1 MIEYEEQKKGIP
13 EYLKLYEMLRHEI
26 IHGVYPRGTKLPSKR
41 VMADMSSLS
50 TITVE
55 HAYQLLCDEGYA
67 ESIERRGYFVVFR
80 ASDGFAIP
88 NDPVERQRKVEPHV
102 DIPTDFPFSVLAKTM
117 RRVITDYGKSILD
130 RSPNE
135 GTSELRKAI
144 CAYLARSRRIHASPD
159 QIVIGSGSEYL
170 YGLIVALLG
179 RDKKYAIE
187 SPSYDV
193 IEKVY
198 QASFVEPEKLP
209 LDRDGIRSYDLWN
222 SDADVLHITP
232 FRSFPSGVT
241 ASASKRHEYLR
252 WGREVNRIIVED
264 DFESEFSLSSKPEE
278 TLFSLSDKEN
288 VIYMNSFSRTIS
300 SSFRVG
306 YMVLPRS
313 LANCFK
319 EKLGF
324 YSCTVPT
331 YIQYVLADL
340 IQNGDFERHV
350 NRVRRA
356 MRNKMKKK

>member
-1 MIEYEEQKKGIP
+1 MKNTIP
-13 EYLKLYEMLRHEI
+13 SYLNLYQSLRDEI
-26 IHGVYPRGTKLPSKR
+26 IRGVYPYQAKLPSKR
-41 VMADMSSLS
+41 VMADLTSLS

-55 HAYQLLCDEGYA
+55 HAYQLLCDEGYTEA
-67 ESIERRGYFVVFR
+67 RERSGYFVVFR
-80 ASDGFAIP
+80 PADGFVQP
-88 NDPVERQRKVEPHV
+88 NSIAERQRAPSEHV
-102 DIPTDFPFSVLAKTM
+102 DVPTDFPFSVLSKTM
-117 RRVITDYGKSILD
+117 RKVITDFGKSILD

-135 GTSELRKAI
+135 GTVELREAI
-144 CAYLARSRRIHASPD
+144 CAYLARSRGIHATSE
-159 QIVIGSGSEYL
+159 QLVIGSGAEYL

-179 RDKKYAIE
+179 REKTFAIE
-187 SPSYDV
+187 SPSYNM

-209 LDRDGIRSYDLWN
+209 LDRDGIRSSALWN
-222 SDADVLHITP
+222 SQADVLHITP
-232 FRSFPSGVT
+232 YRSFPSGVT
-241 ASASKRHEYLR
+241 ATASKRHEYLH
-252 WGREVNRIIVED
+252 WADSAERILVED

-278 TLFSLSDKEN
+278 TLFSLSERDN

-306 YMVLPRS
+306 YMVLPHQ
-313 LANCFK
+313 LAMQFREELN
-319 EKLGF
+319 F